1 MNRLMLFRFQALC
14 RKTAKLLA
22 MGECEGSRRRSF
34 ATHNNRYSD
43 FSFWRRVSAESWPKR
58 RRGPSTL
65 RQ

>member
-22 MGECEGSRRRSF
+22 MGEYEGGRRRSF

-43 FSFWRRVSAESWPKR
+43 FSFWRRVSAES
-58 RRGPSTL
+58 
-65 RQ
+65 